1 LWLNKLVVFQLE
13 FAPCQSQQHLF
24 PVLGSRAVKSGF
36 APFTFLKSFSILAL
50 VRRIRELDVSA
61 DNRKPKEKQSGAG
74 STRRAFLKGLLAGS
88 LWTAAPARSRALS
101 GRRSGVYDFRGVRD
115 AVVAAVGSHKAT
127 GVAVA
132 VAHRGRIIW
141 EEGFGWAN
149 YGAGI
154 RVTEHTPFCLASITK
169 PFTTTTMMTLVAAG
183 KISLDDS
190 ANKYLGDS
198 SLKGNAKDATIRL
211 LGAHAGGLPSMF
223 EMFPSAAD
231 TRQPSPRT
239 LLENY
244 GTLAYLPNEVYEYSN
259 IGFVALG
266 AIASNVT
273 GLEFDEIL
281 TRQVLGPL
289 GLHDSFFDTDKT
301 RLAKGAVLYDE
312 LERPIPE
319 YSTATPPSGGL
330 YVSAHDLARFAMFN
344 LKASLR
350 DEAPIISN
358 RLLDELHR
366 PVFRGPSPAATTFGW
381 FSGKTKSGL
390 PVIFKSGGQPG
401 VSTII
406 YMVPEEN
413 LACVALANRS
423 DNGEFVQT
431 LVDQMAGTIIPNWTT
446 PNTSVDLPMVD
457 FPRDSVYNGR
467 WSGTLHGGGKEIAA
481 SLEITPSGGTLS
493 LGDKGPET
501 ITNLRLQGSALVGKS
516 IGKIESADAM
526 RDHATSLSL
535 KLQLRDNKLAG
546 RILATATGAG
556 ELAVLPYVI
565 ELRPSN

>member
-1 LWLNKLVVFQLE
+1 
-13 FAPCQSQQHLF
+13 
-24 PVLGSRAVKSGF
+24 
-36 APFTFLKSFSILAL
+36 
-50 VRRIRELDVSA
+50 VSA
-61 DNRKPKEKQSGAG
+61 DNRKRKEKQSGAG

-101 GRRSGVYDFRGVRD
+101 GRRPRVYDFRGVRD

-132 VAHRGRIIW
+132 VAHGGRIIW

-149 YGAGI
+149 RGAGI

-190 ANKYLGDS
+190 ANKYLGGDS
-198 SLKGNAKDATIRL
+198 SLRGNARDATIRL

-223 EMFPSAAD
+223 EMFPSAGD
-231 TRQPSPRT
+231 MRQPSPRA

-259 IGFVALG
+259 IGFSALG

-273 GLEFDEIL
+273 GLEFGDL
-281 TRQVLGPL
+281 LMRQVLGPL
-289 GLHDSFFDTDKT
+289 GLHDSFLDTDKA
-301 RLAKGAVLYDE
+301 RLPDGAVLYDE

-319 YSTATPPSGGL
+319 YFTATPPSGEL
-330 YVSAHDLARFAMFN
+330 YVSAHDLARFALFN
-344 LKASLR
+344 LNTSLR

-366 PVFRGPSPAATTFGW
+366 PVFRGPSSAATTFGW
-381 FSGKTKSGL
+381 FTGKTKSGL
-390 PVIFKSGGQPG
+390 PVIFKDGGQPG
-401 VSTII
+401 VSTIM
-406 YMVPEEN
+406 YLVPEEN

-423 DNGEFVQT
+423 DNGELVQT

-446 PNTSVDLPMVD
+446 PNTSVGLPMVD
-457 FPRDSVYNGR
+457 FPRGSVYSGR
-467 WSGTLHGGGKEIAA
+467 WSGKLHGGGKEIAA
-481 SLEITPSGGTLS
+481 FLEITPSGGTLS
-493 LGDKGPET
+493 LGDKEPEA
-501 ITNLRLQGSALVGKS
+501 ITNLRLQGSALVGTS
-516 IGKIESADAM
+516 IGKIESADAI
-526 RDHATSLSL
+526 RNHATSLSL